1 MLAQAGTRDLQALVS
16 QKTPAQAVAKWIF
29 REGLLPQF
37 IYAKDLEEAQGQVE
51 NWLPIEE
58 LDI

>member
-37 IYAKDLEEAQGQVE
+37 IYTKDLEEAQGRVE